1 MARLTLL
8 LPPAARFAGLPL
20 PPALAQ
26 ALGRADRMRHAA
38 GESAQLARHLP
49 LLPQG
54 WPAAALTRLLDAGE
68 DDARRGVWLRADPAH
83 LRPDI
88 NGARLLGVGATLGMD
103 QADVDALLPALRPL
117 FGDAGF
123 ALDAPHPARW
133 YLRLPPGTPLPAFS
147 SPDEALGDD
156 VFEHAAQGEAARR
169 WRALESE
176 VQITLHNH
184 PHNAARAAAGR
195 VAVNALWF
203 WGGGALPDAVSG
215 HAPIIYSDDPAVLG
229 AARLGKLQGMG
240 VQAFRAEVE
249 DALVDLRAQRDL
261 RALVARWLVPAAGRA
276 EAVFDFADGQVFCLR
291 RGQRWRLWRRP
302 LAAVPA

>member
-276 EAVFDFADGQVFCLR
+276 EAVFDFADGQVFRLR